1 MENHHFNRRYISKW
15 WISHCYVCTVFS
27 KKKMMAPS
35 KNPPQAE
42 LGRHSIWTH
51 RIPSLLNPRQNQKL
65 KTVGFKLP
73 SREPSHIPPNRWKPE
88 HHQLKKVPAGM
99 GIKKKAP
106 KGPKNAS
113 GFHLHFSLT
122 RDLLCLVPGLR
133 HHEVGNHAWWDR
145 YCKNAHMAFLVVLP
159 ISLSPKEQETS
170 RLPLNPP

>member
-88 HHQLKKVPAGM
+88 HHRLKKVPAGM

-106 KGPKNAS
+106 KTPLVFICIFLLREIFYVSYLAYGIMKLAIMLGGTGIARMPTWHFLLFFQFL
-113 GFHLHFSLT
+113 FHQRS
-122 RDLLCLVPGLR
+122 
-133 HHEVGNHAWWDR
+133 
-145 YCKNAHMAFLVVLP
+145 K
-159 ISLSPKEQETS
+159 
-170 RLPLNPP
+170 RLPGFL